1 MIISLY
7 KIIAKVLS
15 RHLRKVLNK
24 AIFLLQG
31 AFAKGRQ
38 ILDAVLIAN
47 DIVDEKKRSKEE
59 GVVFKIDFEKAYDHV
74 EWGFLDHVF
83 ERKSF
88 TKKWRSWI
96 RGCLS
101 SMSFIVLIN
110 KNAKG
115 WAKATRGLR
124 RRNPLLSF
132 FFTIVM
138 DVLVGC

>member
-31 AFAKGRQ
+31 AFVKGRQ
-38 ILDAVLIAN
+38 ILDSMLIAN
-47 DIVDEKKRSKEE
+47 DIVDEKKRSREE

-88 TKKWRSWI
+88 SKKWRSWI

-110 KNAKG
+110 KNAIG